1 MRSRAQSSFSD
12 LLTNWAKETPEDVV
26 FWGSSGEISI
36 AGFLR
41 ECEKSLGW
49 LVHKGVARGDVVAI
63 YAVSRIEWL
72 ALFFAAAQL
81 GAVILPINTRYRSEE
96 ITYLIKKSKVR
107 FLIAQTA
114 FKKINFVD
122 VLKTID
128 FKDIPSLQEIV
139 FIEDNHTGMVPAL
152 PGVKTS
158 WLDFNK
164 TAPIEL
170 NAEINP
176 DGLLALF
183 ATSGTTSGPKLV
195 MQSQT
200 SLVNHAYHCA
210 KAYKLHEKD
219 SVLLAQLPLCGVFG
233 LCSVLAAMA
242 ARCPIVLMDNF
253 EAKQAAQWIN
263 QYKVTHTFGSDEMV
277 RRLYELAPE
286 AKPYP
291 SLELFGFGA
300 FTTSFDAIAL
310 EVCGKGIPLHGLY
323 GSSEVLAI
331 FSTQSSS
338 LPVEERIKGG
348 GVPVAG
354 SLAKFRIRDVD
365 TGAILDANQPGEIE
379 VIAPSMFMG
388 YFNDQAATDNVLL
401 RDGYFRTGDVGFLRA
416 DGSLVYLSRKGDA
429 IRLAGFLVNPI
440 EIEDTLKQ
448 FKGVLDTQVVAVDIA
463 GVAKVV
469 AFVIADQNIVCNE
482 QDLIEQAKNV
492 MAAFKVPAN
501 VFFVNEYPVTQ
512 GSNGMKIQKGKLRD
526 MALKN
531 LGLQ

>member
-1 MRSRAQSSFSD
+1 MQSRQQSSFSD
-12 LLTNWAKETPEDVV
+12 LLTSWARENPEDIV
-26 FWGSSGEISI
+26 FWGSSGEVDI
-36 AGFLR
+36 AGFLH
-41 ECEKSLGW
+41 ECEKALGW
-49 LVHKGVARGDVVAI
+49 LIHKGVARGDVIAI

-81 GAVILPINTRYRSEE
+81 GAVVLPINTRYRSEE
-96 ITYLIKKSKVR
+96 ITYLLKKSKVR

-122 VLKTID
+122 VLKTINV
-128 FKDIPSLQEIV
+128 KDIPSLDEIV
-139 FIEDNHTGMVPAL
+139 FIDDNRAGMVPAV
-152 PGVKTS
+152 PGIQTS
-158 WLDFNK
+158 WLDFN
-164 TAPIEL
+164 E
-170 NAEINP
+170 AETVEFSVETNP
-176 DGLLALF
+176 DDLLSLF

-195 MQSQT
+195 MQSQK

-210 KAYKLHEKD
+210 KAYKLNGID

-233 LCSVLAAMA
+233 LCGVLAAMA

-277 RRLYELAPE
+277 RRLYELATD

-291 SLELFGFGA
+291 SLKFFGFGA

-310 EVCGKGIPLHGLY
+310 EICDKGIPLHGLY

-331 FSTQSSS
+331 FSAQSSG

-348 GVPVAG
+348 GVPAAG
-354 SLAKFRIRDVD
+354 SLAQFRIRDVESGVLLG
-365 TGAILDANQPGEIE
+365 TNQIGEIE
-379 VIAPSMFMG
+379 IIAPSMFMG
-388 YFNDQAATDNVLL
+388 YFNDQAATDKVLL
-401 RDGYFRTGDVGFLRA
+401 NDGYFRTGDVGFLRA
-416 DGSLVYLSRKGDA
+416 DGSLVYASRKGDA
-429 IRLAGFLVNPI
+429 IRLSGFLVNPI

-463 GVAKVV
+463 GAAKVV
-469 AFVIADQNIVCNE
+469 AFVIADQSIGCNE
-482 QDLIEQAKNV
+482 QDLIDQAKAV

-526 MALKN
+526 MALKK